1 MSNFNNN
8 NVDNNIINV
17 NNLNEQ
23 NILELLIKSKSE
35 IKEERNLS
43 ENILNQI
50 KTNQNFFEILL
61 FIIFN
66 KNNNIDYRL
75 QAIIIMKN
83 CIKQFLVG
91 KKRGG
96 TLNFSTNKKE
106 NNNFKFNNEHDEIL
120 NYLRDKFILYLS
132 NGKFDDNSTILENIK
147 QVIITLFDHFF
158 PENCADFHNLY
169 INFFNITIE
178 NFMSINYF
186 LYGIYLTS
194 ILYSIFKNYSKKK
207 TSFTKS
213 KFYPFKETYINTY
226 IKFYENINTLFQS
239 NQNNFNEINIAK
251 TCLNYMLIIDKIL
264 LKLIEISYNINTF
277 HKDEK
282 ILQMIKIIIE
292 KNYFLLKLLDNN
304 NNNNKELNNIIQ
316 LNLYKNL
323 KLLANLQYSNPILF
337 YLELENYTKF
347 IFLIIIHCEVFKINI
362 IKICFYAL
370 SKIINTSTYKEIN
383 NIDYDENDK
392 RNNLDIS
399 NLSKTPEKKRNCNNI
414 NSINNINNIK
424 NSFSPL
430 NLFLSPTKYRNF
442 EKEVKHSKELFN
454 NIFTKNNIEM
464 LFNYLINKCPFIFKN
479 EQEDIEIEM
488 LSEFEE
494 ESNLNFDNFST
505 NLLTYQNLY
514 KNLCE
519 NIIINFTEVSL
530 NYLKDELN
538 KLYNNNNN
546 KNINYELLDSFF
558 NIINLI
564 PSLYK
569 TNVITITEMIDA
581 SKYITFIE
589 KHISNSNLILKKY
602 IISLSKWSSILISN
616 EKIFQY
622 INNLIIILSKFDTN
636 SVDDYLIIETCLSLK
651 SIFDSM
657 DSLLQNK
664 ENINLTINK
673 TNFNHLIETNINFND
688 LFLIT
693 SNILYKILPK
703 IESSEL
709 IVTLIKFF
717 SLIIKKIN
725 IQNNNV
731 IIINSKLLQITFNPK
746 DEFTENVYI
755 DMYKTLLLNFPDCK
769 EILEMSLTF
778 AEKILTNK
786 INLNNLNFL
795 LYILRCV
802 NNTENNKKIIKEFI
816 NKNFILLFNLN
827 KENLQ
832 NVLIYILEEF
842 FLFDVF
848 NKDENDIKNFYEI
861 IIKKFKLTHE
871 KFNDIYNKIIN
882 NEYLNLTQNSITNFQ
897 IYCADVSENL
907 ICLLDCVNSMIL
919 YYNNNNNNKININ
932 FNEILSLVF
941 IECNFIINT
950 INKNN
955 NNYIRSDLITYLIE
969 LIDRFALCNFDCFKI
984 SLNNFIQNFNLNGE
998 QFISNLFK
1006 LMTQTLKIE
1015 VRKMNVLFISKILPL
1030 FNYNFLFQNSKIIF
1044 DICLELVY
1052 IQKSKKILNNNNNEN
1067 NNKIELIN
1075 LYENLNGKNQIKN
1088 NNIINMSNRKK
1099 FLIENDIILKTY
1111 DIYDIFKQSI
1121 IICCNNIGKNINN
1134 FLEEINLVNNKT
1146 KEIFY
1151 E

>member
-546 KNINYELLDSFF
+546 N
-558 NIINLI
+558 
-564 PSLYK
+564 K

-1146 KEIFY
+1146 KEIFF